1 MRRNNENGISI
12 IELLVVMAVVAV
24 LALLVV
30 RGLDVIKRQSVIA
43 TCLSNMKKI
52 GTAFQMYANDHDQQ
66 LPGRARSVDPEAGK
80 WPRLLHDR
88 YLKDKRVYAAPGL
101 ESSYLVTGAD
111 PLSDRRNNTSF
122 IMNGYNDL
130 GAFEDE
136 TVIIRTNL
144 VSHPTQTI
152 LLGMP
157 RPRLGNFY
165 MDFVEGEFGNH
176 VSVLDLEALGGG
188 STYLFFD
195 GSARFLK
202 PGDYKH
208 ELWLVNKSGTIPPPT
223 EG

>member
-1 MRRNNENGISI
+1 MAQSKEKGISTV
-12 IELLVVMAVVAV
+12 ELLVVMVVVAV
-24 LALLVV
+24 LAMLVA
-30 RGLDVIKRQSVIA
+30 RGLDVIRQQSVIA
-43 TCLSNMKKI
+43 TCLSNLKKI
-52 GTAFQMYANDHDQQ
+52 GAAFQMFANDHDQQ
-66 LPGRARSVDPEAGK
+66 LPGRVRSIDPETGK

-111 PLSDRRNNTSF
+111 PLSDERNNTNF

-130 GAFEDE
+130 GAFDDE
-136 TVIIRTNL
+136 AVVIRTNL

-157 RPRLGNFY
+157 RPRSGNFY

-176 VSVLDLEALGGG
+176 VSVLDLEAFRLG

-195 GSARFLK
+195 GSARFMG

-208 ELWLVNKSGTIPPPT
+208 EMWLVNKSGTIPPPR
-223 EG
+223 GG